1 MTVQRFR
8 GGVLSRGKGV
18 GVPAREH
25 LAKHG
30 IARPLMEAW
39 GPLLLWQSQ
48 TVVLALRQDDG
59 KAGDFGNLAP
69 ANHARRVGRLL

>member
-1 MTVQRFR
+1 
-8 GGVLSRGKGV
+8 
-18 GVPAREH
+18 
-25 LAKHG
+25 
-30 IARPLMEAW
+30 MEAW

-48 TVVLALRQDDG
+48 TVVLALCQDDG